1 MFLDCGGILSKTQ
14 EKRALRKSES
24 EAFLR
29 ERRMNQLAQFEANL
43 SAGEQILNANRD
55 KLSPEEITILEGQLV
70 ENKDLLEK
78 MRLEWNL

>member
-1 MFLDCGGILSKTQ
+1 MSKTQ
-14 EKRALRKSES
+14 EKRALRKAEH

-29 ERRMNQLAQFEANL
+29 ERRMNHLIQFEANL

>member
-1 MFLDCGGILSKTQ
+1 MFLDCGRILSKTQ
-14 EKRALRKSES
+14 EKRALRKAEH

-29 ERRMNQLAQFEANL
+29 ERRMNHLIQFEANL

>member
-14 EKRALRKSES
+14 EKLALRKAEH
-24 EAFLR
+24 EAFLK
-29 ERRMNQLAQFEANL
+29 ELRMNHLIQFEANL

>member
-14 EKRALRKSES
+14 EKRALRKAEH

-29 ERRMNQLAQFEANL
+29 ERRMNHLIQFEANL
-43 SAGEQILNANRD
+43 KAGEEIFNANRG
-55 KLSPEEITILEGQLV
+55 KLSPEEITILEGQLA

-78 MRLEWNL
+78 MRQEWNL

>member
-1 MFLDCGGILSKTQ
+1 MSKTQ
-14 EKRALRKSES
+14 EKRALRKAES

-43 SAGEQILNANRD
+43 SAGKQILDANRE
-55 KLSPEEITILEGQLV
+55 KLSPEEITILEGQLA